1 MVVFEDFIWNSSE
14 EFTANTPRTCT
25 FLATAGITFWIDDCI
40 WQFIFSLNSWTRSFF
55 CSPSHLQCLCT
66 SISWS
71 RRSHFR
77 DHFDQWNNFYNF
89 KVISSRIWSHYTSE
103 KCGILLSLH
112 NSDQMF
118 LVVITDIH
126 NTRHFQLNWSEQ
138 LQECCWVWVQQGLV
152 PFRDVW
158 LSFHKMNF
166 NIN

>member
-40 WQFIFSLNSWTRSFF
+40 WRFIFSLDSWTRSFV

-66 SISWS
+66 SMHFHLLISTFSFS
-71 RRSHFR
+71 RSFRSF
-77 DHFDQWNNFYNF
+77 FKNF

-152 PFRDVW
+152 PFRDDVTFYETFSRW
-158 LSFHKMNF
+158 
-166 NIN
+166 I